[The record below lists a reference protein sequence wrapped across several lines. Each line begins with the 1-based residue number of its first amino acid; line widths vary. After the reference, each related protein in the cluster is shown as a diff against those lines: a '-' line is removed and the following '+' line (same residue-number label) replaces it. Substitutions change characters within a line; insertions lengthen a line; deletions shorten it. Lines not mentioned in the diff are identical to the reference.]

1 MCGECF
7 ATLTTLKRHIKRTHS
22 TVKTETSE
30 DGSCFSISELLSQR
44 KKTKTGKKRFECDQ
58 CGKCFKTATTL
69 KKHKTKHVVVKQ
81 EASDDD
87 NCVSIPEILRD
98 IRKNK
103 RK

>member
-1 MCGECF
+1 
-7 ATLTTLKRHIKRTHS
+7 
-22 TVKTETSE
+22 VKTETSE

-44 KKTKTGKKRFECDQ
+44 KKRKTGKKRFECNE

-69 KKHKTKHVVVKQ
+69 KKHEKQHIVVKQ
-81 EASDDD
+81 EAGDDS